1 MEIIEKG
8 GNRMDREETRKRL
21 AELRGERTQ
30 AQVAKDL
37 GISDAALSAY
47 EQGTRIPRDEVKV
60 KIAAYYGVTVS
71 SIFFPNE

>member
-1 MEIIEKG
+1 
-8 GNRMDREETRKRL
+8 MDREETRKRL

-60 KIAAYYGVTVS
+60 KSAAYYGVTVS